1 MAEKKRKYLLF
12 TKADGRTD
20 AQKPCAFFISEAG
33 CRNGAQCQFSHGN
46 DAPTL
51 AKPTPIPKPVIYK
64 EEKVEVKVVK
74 KIVKNVEPVPI
85 AEPIREVIRTPKPAV
100 REPKVE
106 KKVLVKSAPVA
117 REYPVAP
124 VPAPVAQSQ
133 ISHQMDSNS
142 VMNALDAQ
150 KRQFELQLKMQEDLF
165 LQQQRSMQQQMMKQ
179 NMDAE
184 KIRQQ
189 EQYQMEEDRKQAV
202 FNARQM
208 KAQQPVVK
216 EDRRLQNDKN
226 KRRKSN
232 DSTPI
237 PVQQSQSQSQQQP
250 QQTVAS
256 ARMKSIRTTPSVRKQ
271 QYFQTETF
279 YNNIYATQLSSLLH
293 ISEKIILRY

>member
-74 KIVKNVEPVPI
+74 KVVKNVEPVPV
-85 AEPIREVIRTPKPAV
+85 AEPIREVIRTPKPVV

-106 KKVLVKSAPVA
+106 KKVAVKSASVA
-117 REYPVAP
+117 REYPAASVAT
-124 VPAPVAQSQ
+124 PVAQSQ
-133 ISHQMDSNS
+133 NSNQMDSNA

-150 KRQFELQLKMQEDLF
+150 KRQFELQLKMQEELF

-184 KIRQQ
+184 KVRQQ
-189 EQYQMEEDRKQAV
+189 EQYQMEEDRKQAA
-202 FNARQM
+202 FNARQA
-208 KAQQPVVK
+208 KAQQPIVK
-216 EDRRLQNDKN
+216 EDRRLQNEKN

-237 PVQQSQSQSQQQP
+237 PVQQSHSQP
-250 QQTVAS
+250 QQTMAPVRTNGS
-256 ARMKSIRTTPSVRKQ
+256 KTTPSVRTQ
-271 QYFQTETF
+271 IREMALSYSTIFEVQILSLQYVVNE
-279 YNNIYATQLSSLLH
+279 
-293 ISEKIILRY
+293 IIL

>member
-12 TKADGRTD
+12 TKSDGRTD

-74 KIVKNVEPVPI
+74 KVVKNVEPVPV
-85 AEPIREVIRTPKPAV
+85 AEPIREVIRTPKPVV

-106 KKVLVKSAPVA
+106 KKVVVKSAPIA
-117 REYPVAP
+117 REYPAASVPTP
-124 VPAPVAQSQ
+124 VTQSHN
-133 ISHQMDSNS
+133 SNQMDSNA

-184 KIRQQ
+184 KVRQQ
-189 EQYQMEEDRKQAV
+189 EQYQMEEDRKQAAY
-202 FNARQM
+202 NARQV

-216 EDRRLQNDKN
+216 EDRRLQNEKN

-237 PVQQSQSQSQQQP
+237 PVQQSQHQP
-250 QQTVAS
+250 QQTMAPVRANG
-256 ARMKSIRTTPSVRKQ
+256 RKTTPSVS
-271 QYFQTETF
+271 
-279 YNNIYATQLSSLLH
+279 TQLFQCRCFSASLL
-293 ISEKIILRY
+293 